1 MSKTGLFRKG
11 EALGTSTKAA
21 CPDLGLLVGLDGDLN
36 KEEELVQRAGD
47 GCWVESEARRQEQG
61 IEALS
66 AADPKGLVSSGEVHG
81 KN

>member
-1 MSKTGLFRKG
+1 MSREK
-11 EALGTSTKAA
+11 
-21 CPDLGLLVGLDGDLN
+21 N
-36 KEEELVQRAGD
+36 

-66 AADPKGLVSSGEVHG
+66 TADPKGLVSSGEVHG